1 MRVLAAED
9 NKTNRLVFSKML
21 KNADIDLTFAE
32 NGIEAVDLYESL
44 KPDLVFMD
52 ISMPLM
58 DGKEATGKIREVEAT
73 SGKHVPIIAMTA
85 HAMQGD
91 AEAILEAGLDY
102 YLTKP
107 LKKKDILE
115 KLSELSP
122 EGVAPPV

>member
-1 MRVLAAED
+1 
-9 NKTNRLVFSKML
+9 
-21 KNADIDLTFAE
+21 
-32 NGIEAVDLYESL
+32 
-44 KPDLVFMD
+44 
-52 ISMPLM
+52 
-58 DGKEATGKIREVEAT
+58 
-73 SGKHVPIIAMTA
+73 
-85 HAMQGD
+85 MQGD